1 MHNPER
7 RKYLREIKSGSV
19 TLSKVGTHS
28 QINVRCNNIS
38 IAGMCIEIEL
48 KERITTGESYELTV
62 PLGEREAPI
71 HLIGRVIWVRQI
83 KAGAGGALP
92 LYHAGI
98 RFKE

>member
-1 MHNPER
+1 MNNPER
-7 RKYLREIKSGSV
+7 RKYLREIKTGSV

-48 KERITTGESYELTV
+48 KERIMAGESYELTV
-62 PLGEREAPI
+62 ALSEREAPI
-71 HLIGRVIWVRQI
+71 HMIGRVIWVRLV
-83 KAGAGGALP
+83 KAGAEGAPP